1 MIIFFIFLTI
11 NYYKGILKLIKIIN
25 YYKFNDYKII
35 INSKLKLPEFKFEFK
50 FININDE
57 LDALNFA
64 IHYFDINDNDFIIKI
79 NGNCTLKSNSLF
91 IKAVYDNNNNNSNNG
106 YDIISKY
113 FFSDLIGIRCGL
125 IKMIDKNKDIHIQL
139 RYEKLKSLVNDNK
152 LLYLDY
158 LGIDISQTRNNIY
171 TIY

>member
-1 MIIFFIFLTI
+1 MTTD
-11 NYYKGILKLIKIIN
+11 YYKGILKLIKIIN

-35 INSKLKLPEFKFEFK
+35 INSKLKLPDFTFDFK
-50 FININDE
+50 FINISDE
-57 LDALNFA
+57 LEALNFA
-64 IHYFDINDNDFIIKI
+64 IHYFDIKDNDFIIKI
-79 NGNCTLKSNSLF
+79 NGNCTLKSNSPF
-91 IKAVYDNNNNNSNNG
+91 IKAIYDNNNNNT

-125 IKMIDKNKDIHIQL
+125 INMIDKNKDIHIQL
-139 RYEKLKSLVNDNK
+139 RYEKVKSLVNDSK
-152 LLYLDY
+152 LLYLNY

>member
-1 MIIFFIFLTI
+1 
-11 NYYKGILKLIKIIN
+11 
-25 YYKFNDYKII
+25 
-35 INSKLKLPEFKFEFK
+35 LKLPEFKFDFK

-64 IHYFDINDNDFIIKI
+64 IHYFDICDDSFIIKI
-79 NGNCTLKSNSLF
+79 NGNYTLKSNSPF
-91 IKAVYDNNNNNSNNG
+91 IKAVYDNNNNNNNK

-113 FFSDLIGIRCGL
+113 FFSDLIGIKCVL

-139 RYEKLKSLVNDNK
+139 RYEKVKSLVNDDK